1 MVECE
6 YITNFAIGGIYLV
19 LIDTWW
25 NVNILPDF
33 VSSKVSVSFNRYMV
47 ECEYFFVT
55 FIVAEKTVLIDTWWN
70 VNDYF
75 GDTPTLQSPF

>member
-6 YITNFAIGGIYLV
+6 FEIISYITRSVIVLIDTWWNVNPRNLIVFTNSEKV

-33 VSSKVSVSFNRYMV
+33 VSSKESV
-47 ECEYFFVT
+47 
-55 FIVAEKTVLIDTWWN
+55 VLIDTWWK
-70 VNDYF
+70 VNTHSQKFLLLYR
-75 GDTPTLQSPF
+75 